1 MMPDL
6 GKYAGAV
13 LGAYGASIALLVLL
27 VAVSLWQAA
36 RMKRALDEVETRA
49 KSSGEGASDV

>member
-13 LGAYGASIALLVLL
+13 LGAYGASVALLVLL
-27 VAVSLWQAA
+27 VGVSLWQAA
-36 RMKRALDEVETRA
+36 RMKRRLAEVEARA
-49 KSSGEGASDV
+49 KRGGDV

>member
-13 LGAYGASIALLVLL
+13 LGAYGISLALLLAL
-27 VAVSLWQAA
+27 VAVSLWRA
-36 RMKRALDEVETRA
+36 RRVRAQLAEVEARRHA
-49 KSSGEGASDV
+49 D

>member
-13 LGAYGASIALLVLL
+13 MWSYLASIGLI
-27 VAVSLWQAA
+27 VAVVAYSLWQGA
-36 RMKRALDEVETRA
+36 RVKRALREVEERQG
-49 KSSGEGASDV
+49 KND